1 MGENDR
7 SDDDM
12 KKLFVDIVLNS
23 TELAERILDFTK
35 TLIEKEELPAHLVPS
50 SLIFAGVLS
59 MIEAAA
65 EHDENHKS
73 VEFSNSMYWM
83 IDLAL
88 ESYTS
93 IEAEPIID
101 TGRTNQ
107 KTLH

>member
-1 MGENDR
+1 MGEDDKN
-7 SDDDM
+7 DDDM

-23 TELAERILDFTK
+23 TETAERILDFTK
-35 TLIEKEELPAHLVPS
+35 TLIENEKLPAHVVPS

-65 EHDENHKS
+65 QHGENHKS
-73 VEFSNSMYWM
+73 VEFLNSMYWM

-93 IEAEPIID
+93 IEGELNID
-101 TGRTNQ
+101 TDEINQ

>member
-1 MGENDR
+1 M
-7 SDDDM
+7 SDDDKNDDDM
-12 KKLFVDIVLNS
+12 QKLFVDIVLNS
-23 TELAERILDFTK
+23 SEMAERILEFTK
-35 TLIEKEELPAHLVPS
+35 TLIEKEKLPAHVVPS

-65 EHDENHKS
+65 QHDENHKS

-93 IEAEPIID
+93 MEED
-101 TGRTNQ
+101 K